1 MLRPGVGNLG
11 SRDPWFFI
19 NKSHIPIPDPR
30 FSKLIPNSN
39 PRSQI
44 FKINPKSQSQIPEN
58 WVKSR
63 KIPEIPRIPN
73 TRYYIRRKIPI
84 PNPRFWKWISN
95 PSPNPVNARDP
106 GNSGIDCRPLAQT
119 EEDCGETLAQITSR
133 LMAPDSTKLIVIG
146 QPLFVDLLQGI
157 RKLCESFPAFVPEGI
172 NKVKD
177 FLLTPAPVWV
187 WN

>member
-1 MLRPGVGNLG
+1 MC
-11 SRDPWFFI
+11 
-19 NKSHIPIPDPR
+19 
-30 FSKLIPNSN
+30 SN
-39 PRSQI
+39 D
-44 FKINPKSQSQIPEN
+44 PKSVN
-58 WVKSR
+58 FVVR
-63 KIPEIPRIPN
+63 KV
-73 TRYYIRRKIPI
+73 TAIRSSSYTSIV
-84 PNPRFWKWISN
+84 S
-95 PSPNPVNARDP
+95 
-106 GNSGIDCRPLAQT
+106 AQT

-187 WN
+187 